1 MDKGKFRLASRA
13 AVSMDTNQLGFHNLP
28 FLAHRKSVKRGF
40 EFTLMVVGKSWGGLE
55 KRPCTKFVACF
66 VCSGRVAK
74 KNEASLFWPGSVVY
88 DIKNGPLDPSS
99 LGRAP

>member
-55 KRPCTKFVACF
+55 KRPCIKCVACF
-66 VCSGRVAK
+66 VRSGRVAK
-74 KNEASLFWPGSVVY
+74 KTKLACFGLVMLFM
-88 DIKNGPLDPSS
+88 ILKNGSQS
-99 LGRAP
+99 Q